1 MAIEALPELES
12 VSATAAVTAHHEPF
26 LESALAMAAESEMVL
41 PAAFEMALMR
51 QHRLPLKSTLAE
63 MAADRLTTML
73 EDLAA
78 ALILQ
83 KNGRDSV
90 ADA

>member
-1 MAIEALPELES
+1 MPELES
-12 VSATAAVTAHHEPF
+12 VSAPAAVTAHHETF
-26 LESALAMAAESEMVL
+26 LESAVAMAAESETVL
-41 PAAFEMALMR
+41 PAAFELVLMR
-51 QHRLPLKSTLAE
+51 QHKLPLKSTLAE
-63 MAADRLTTML
+63 MAAVRLTTML

-83 KNGRDSV
+83 NNGRDSV